1 MSKFKHGSAVLAAA
15 TLLAITSSLLLAA
28 PLQSAFSQTTS
39 STTTLFNPQPGY
51 SQARED
57 PSFAVHIP
65 FTDLGFSP
73 FLPTTIS
80 IPTGMT
86 VIWFNEDE
94 SEHSV
99 TVDAGSPGVPQ
110 GAEFDSDMIA
120 PGGFFTHT
128 FTVPGTYEYHDSAN
142 PQSKGRI
149 NVGSGFE
156 GGSNMDMLIGGNAL
170 PFNSSKLARVTL
182 SFVPHES
189 AAVIPPD
196 LSITYNVTISNST
209 SAMYSNQF
217 EDSDGILDLELV
229 PAISRTNSTANFV
242 TWGPDLTD
250 NEGVAS
256 DGTYH
261 VQGPVLVND
270 EEYSIQVSIVAEN
283 ESDLSSPVSDTFVLP
298 PVGAQ

>member
-1 MSKFKHGSAVLAAA
+1 MFEFGYSSAVLAAA
-15 TLLAITSSLLLAA
+15 ILLAA
-28 PLQSAFSQTTS
+28 ALSAGTPVQNALSQTN
-39 STTTLFNPQPGY
+39 TTTTTAFNPQPGY

-57 PSFAVHIP
+57 PSFAVRIP
-65 FTDLGFSP
+65 FTDLGFTS
-73 FLPTTIS
+73 FQPTTIS

-86 VIWFNEDE
+86 VIWFNDDQ

-99 TVDAGSPGVPQ
+99 TVDAGSSDIPQ

-128 FTVPGTYEYHDSAN
+128 FTAPGTYDYHDSAD
-142 PQSKGRI
+142 PEAKGRI
-149 NVGSGFE
+149 IVGSEFE
-156 GGSNMDMLIGGNAL
+156 EGSNMDMLIGGNAL
-170 PFNSSKLARVTL
+170 PFNSSKLSRVTL

-196 LSITYNVTISNST
+196 LSITYNVTIADSAST
-209 SAMYSNQF
+209 LYSNQF

-229 PAISRTNSTANFV
+229 PSAAATNNTGQFV

-256 DGTYH
+256 DGAYH
-261 VQGPVLVND
+261 VQGPVLVNND
-270 EEYSIQVSIVAEN
+270 AYTIQVSIVAEN
-283 ESDLSSPVSDTFVLP
+283 GNDLPAPISDTFVLP
-298 PVGAQ
+298 PVEVQ